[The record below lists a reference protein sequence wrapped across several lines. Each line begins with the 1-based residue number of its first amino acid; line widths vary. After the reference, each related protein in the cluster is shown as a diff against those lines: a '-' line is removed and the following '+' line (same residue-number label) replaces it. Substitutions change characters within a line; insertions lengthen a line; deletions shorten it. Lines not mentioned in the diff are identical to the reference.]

1 MPEEATWGTWGRLVG
16 RDGELARMLTLLDD
30 ASSRQAVVALVSGD
44 AGVGK
49 TRLVTEVTRR
59 AAAEGFTVLSGHCAE
74 LGESVPYLPLADAL
88 RNATQVPETA
98 PRLLEALAARPAL
111 GRLLPEGEAATA
123 ADGESVGMARQQMFG
138 AVLGLL
144 GELAAT
150 APVLLVFEDLHWA
163 DASTRDLLTFLS
175 RVLRT
180 ERVALIGTYRT
191 DDLHRRHPLRP
202 LTAELQRL
210 PSVTALRLGP
220 LDPAALAEHLTALA
234 GLRQEDLDAAQLNTI
249 IDRAEGNAYYAEELL
264 AAAAGEH
271 PPGGPGARDG
281 SRVLPED
288 LAALLLSRVERLS
301 DPAQRVL
308 RAAAVAGRRADD
320 ELVRAASGLPLAEY
334 EDAIREAVTQQLLV
348 PDGDGY
354 SFRHALLREA
364 VEADLL
370 PGERTRLHGVLA
382 GLLADDERLANQAG
396 TAAELAHHY
405 LASHDIP
412 GAYAASIRAG
422 AEAEQLGAPAEAH
435 RHYDQALALWD
446 RIPDAE
452 QRGGMSRGQLVLYS
466 ASGAAAS
473 GDVMRAVHQLRAL
486 WASFGTGAD
495 PVLAAKVGERLAYYL
510 FQADD
515 YQAVLEATE
524 VARAAIDV
532 LPGQPPTWERARAI
546 ATYASAL
553 MALGF
558 EDEAAAEWAD
568 RARAAARAADSTSVE
583 ADALVTLGSLARRDG
598 RDDEAIKLF
607 TAAHEQARKAK
618 VLGVEL
624 RSATMLSRAYLE
636 LGELADS
643 ARVAHE
649 GVRRADATGLT
660 LAPYGLDV
668 QHLHFQAH
676 YAQGAWDHAQDLA
689 NSWPVRVATLPEAIL
704 SAMALFIDVSRGNAV
719 AAERRVWLEPLWD
732 RDKLCVYMARAM
744 YAEQALWQGDT
755 DLAVAEAEAA
765 IAGDWDEHYG
775 FVPSVIRPAAVGI
788 SAHADRAAHA
798 RAAGNIAR
806 AESEVEAARVLL
818 DQARKGVMPSFRR
831 QAVLGPEGRG
841 WLARAEAEYRRA
853 RGENDPAAWQAV
865 LDAFGPVFVY
875 EGART
880 RWRLA
885 EAFAEAGDRAAAQE
899 QWEQAAETAG
909 RLRAAPL
916 RAALTDLGRRAR
928 LGDPGAGRA
937 TTGSE
942 PVLKGAAD
950 GSAAA
955 LSALTTRER
964 EVLRLIA
971 AGRSNREIGAELF
984 ISVKTASVHVSNI
997 LGKLGVASR
1006 TEAAAI
1012 AHREDIARS
1021 A

>member
-1 MPEEATWGTWGRLVG
+1 MLQEATWGRLVG
-16 RDGELARMLTLLDD
+16 RDIEFARMLTLLDD
-30 ASSRQAVVALVSGD
+30 AASRQAVVALVSGD

-59 AAAEGFTVLSGHCAE
+59 AAASGFTVLSGHCAE

-88 RNATQVPETA
+88 RNAAQAPETA
-98 PRLLEALAARPAL
+98 PRLMEALASRPAL
-111 GRLLPEGEAATA
+111 GRLLPEGETSAA
-123 ADGESVGMARQQMFG
+123 ADGENMGVARQQMFG

-144 GELAAT
+144 GELSAA

-202 LTAELQRL
+202 VTAELQRL
-210 PSVTALRLGP
+210 PSVTAIRLGP
-220 LDPAALAEHLTALA
+220 LTPAALAEHLTALA
-234 GLRQEDLDAAQLNTI
+234 GLRREDLDAGQLNGI
-249 IDRAEGNAYYAEELL
+249 IERAEGNAYYAEELL
-264 AAAAGEH
+264 AAAAGEQTH
-271 PPGGPGARDG
+271 GGPGVPGG

-288 LAALLLSRVERLS
+288 LAALMLSRVERLS

-308 RAAAVAGRRADD
+308 RAAAVAGRQADD
-320 ELVRAASGLPLAEY
+320 ELIRAASGLPLPEY
-334 EDAIREAVTQQLLV
+334 EVAIRETVTQQLLI

-382 GLLADDERLANQAG
+382 GLLASEDRLANQAG

-435 RHYDQALALWD
+435 RHYDQALALWE

-452 QRGGMSRGQLVLYS
+452 RQGGISRGQLVLYS
-466 ASGAAAS
+466 ANGAAAS
-473 GDVMRAVHQLRAL
+473 GDVVRAVQQLRRL
-486 WASFGTGAD
+486 WASFGDGTD
-495 PVLAAKVGERLAYYL
+495 PVLVARVGERLAHYL
-510 FQADD
+510 FQADVFA
-515 YQAVLEATE
+515 AVQEATE

-532 LPGQPPTWERARAI
+532 LPEQPPTAERARAM

-553 MALGF
+553 LNLGF
-558 EDEAAAEWAD
+558 EDEAAAEWAE
-568 RARAAARAADSTSVE
+568 RARSAARAADSSSVE
-583 ADALVTLGSLARRDG
+583 ADALVTLGALARRDG
-598 RDDEAIKLF
+598 RDDDAIELF
-607 TAAHEQARKAK
+607 AAALEQARKAG

-624 RSATMLSRAYLE
+624 RAAAMLSRAQLE
-636 LGELADS
+636 RGELTDS

-649 GVRRADATGLT
+649 AVQRADETGLT

-676 YAQGAWDHAQDLA
+676 YAQGEWDHAQELSNEWA
-689 NSWPVRVATLPEAIL
+689 VRVATLPEAVL
-704 SAMALFIDVSRGNAV
+704 SAMALFIDVARGNAV

-732 RDKLCVYMARAM
+732 QDKLCVYMARAM
-744 YAEQALWQGDT
+744 YAEQALWQSDT
-755 DLAVAEAEAA
+755 ELAIAEAEGA

-775 FVPSVIRPAAVGI
+775 FAPSVIRPAAVAI

-798 RAAGNIAR
+798 RAAGNTAR
-806 AESEVEAARVLL
+806 ADSEVEAARVLL
-818 DQARKGVMPSFRR
+818 DQASQGTMPSFRR
-831 QAVLGPEGRG
+831 QAVLGPEGQG
-841 WLARAEAEYRRA
+841 WLARAKAEFGRA

-865 LDAFGPVFVY
+865 LDAFGPMFVY
-875 EGART
+875 EVART

-885 EAFAEAGDRAAAQE
+885 EALAEAGDRAAAQG
-899 QWEQAAETAG
+899 QWDLAVKTADQ
-909 RLRAAPL
+909 LRAAPL
-916 RAALTDLGRRAR
+916 RAALTDLARRAR
-928 LGDPGAGRA
+928 LDDPGAHPDGA
-937 TTGSE
+937 PAAG
-942 PVLKGAAD
+942 GAAD
-950 GSAAA
+950 GTGAA

-984 ISVKTASVHVSNI
+984 ISAKTASVHVSNI

-1021 A
+1021 V

>member
-1 MPEEATWGTWGRLVG
+1 MLQEATWGRLVG
-16 RDGELARMLTLLDD
+16 RDIEFARMLTLLDD
-30 ASSRQAVVALVSGD
+30 AASRQAVVALVSGD

-59 AAAEGFTVLSGHCAE
+59 AAASGFTVLSGHCAE

-88 RNATQVPETA
+88 RNAAQAPETA
-98 PRLLEALAARPAL
+98 PRLMEALASRPAL
-111 GRLLPEGEAATA
+111 GRLLPEGETSVA
-123 ADGESVGMARQQMFG
+123 ADGENMGVARQQMFG

-144 GELAAT
+144 GELSAA

-202 LTAELQRL
+202 VTAELQRL
-210 PSVTALRLGP
+210 PSVTAIRLGP
-220 LDPAALAEHLTALA
+220 LTPAALAEHLTALA
-234 GLRQEDLDAAQLNTI
+234 GLRREDLDAARLNGI
-249 IDRAEGNAYYAEELL
+249 IERAEGNAYYAEELL
-264 AAAAGEH
+264 AAAAGEETH
-271 PPGGPGARDG
+271 GGPGVPGG

-308 RAAAVAGRRADD
+308 RAAAVAGRQADD
-320 ELVRAASGLPLAEY
+320 ELIRAASGLPLPEY
-334 EDAIREAVTQQLLV
+334 EDAIRETVTQQLLI

-382 GLLADDERLANQAG
+382 GLLASEDRLANQAG

-435 RHYDQALALWD
+435 RHYDQALALWE

-452 QRGGMSRGQLVLYS
+452 RQGGTSRGQLVLYS
-466 ASGAAAS
+466 ANGAAAS
-473 GDVMRAVHQLRAL
+473 GDVVRAVQQLRRL
-486 WASFGTGAD
+486 WASFGHGTD
-495 PVLAAKVGERLAYYL
+495 PVLVARVGERLAHYL
-510 FQADD
+510 FQADVFA
-515 YQAVLEATE
+515 AVQEATE

-532 LPGQPPTWERARAI
+532 LPEQPPTAERARAM

-553 MALGF
+553 LNLGF
-558 EDEAAAEWAD
+558 EDEAAAEWAE
-568 RARAAARAADSTSVE
+568 RARSAARAADSSSVE
-583 ADALVTLGSLARRDG
+583 ADALVTLGALARRDG
-598 RDDEAIKLF
+598 RDDDAIELF
-607 TAAHEQARKAK
+607 AAALEQARKAG

-624 RSATMLSRAYLE
+624 RAAAMLSRAQLE
-636 LGELADS
+636 RGELTDS

-649 GVRRADATGLT
+649 AVQRADETGLT

-676 YAQGAWDHAQDLA
+676 YAQGEWDHAQELSNGWA
-689 NSWPVRVATLPEAIL
+689 VRVATLPEAVL
-704 SAMALFIDVSRGNAV
+704 SAMALFIDVARGNAV

-732 RDKLCVYMARAM
+732 QDKLCVYMARAM

-755 DLAVAEAEAA
+755 ELAIAEAEGA

-775 FVPSVIRPAAVGI
+775 FAPSVIRPAAVAI
-788 SAHADRAAHA
+788 SAYADRAAHA
-798 RAAGNIAR
+798 RAAGNTAR
-806 AESEVEAARVLL
+806 ADSEVEAARVLL
-818 DQARKGVMPSFRR
+818 DQASQGTMPSFRR
-831 QAVLGPEGRG
+831 QAVLGPEGQG
-841 WLARAEAEYRRA
+841 WLARAKAELGRA

-865 LDAFGPVFVY
+865 LDAFGPMFVY
-875 EGART
+875 EVART

-885 EAFAEAGDRAAAQE
+885 EALAEAGDRAAAQE
-899 QWEQAAETAG
+899 QWDLAAKTAD

-916 RAALTDLGRRAR
+916 RAALTDLARRAR
-928 LGDPGAGRA
+928 LDDPGAHPDGA
-937 TTGSE
+937 PAAG
-942 PVLKGAAD
+942 GAAD
-950 GSAAA
+950 GTGAA

-984 ISVKTASVHVSNI
+984 ISAKTASVHVSNI

-1021 A
+1021 V